1 MKELLVKTLEYLD
14 NEVGFNGLCS
24 TIHEMLIVREINWE
38 EYQELRN
45 YLKIHAPK
53 KRYVYNKNFWFEI
66 GLKEPRQ
73 EWLEKQIKKFK
84 QK

>member
-1 MKELLVKTLEYLD
+1 MKELLIKTLEYLD
-14 NEVGFNGLCS
+14 NEVGFNGLCA
-24 TIHEMLIVREINWE
+24 TIYEMLIVKEISWE

-66 GLKEPRQ
+66 GLKSPRIK
-73 EWLEKQIKKFK
+73 WLNEQILK